1 MRVSRDN
8 IPELNRDEY
17 TEDIYDVTCFGD
29 PINPENA
36 EDVASGI
43 SRAMELEARPVF
55 LEGVSARLSLLGV
68 ACAAEDTELMLT
80 EVKRRY
86 KELLGF
92 SCPRTVQEWIK
103 GTTPGVTNRKNN
115 YDLCYALEMDFQQT
129 AVFFQKH
136 YLTMPFNVKS
146 SVDAVF
152 MYALYHKKPYS
163 EVTELLEKSKGFV
176 SQENA
181 HTSTSQILAMI
192 LDIDDA
198 EKFLRYLSE
207 HCYDNEQQFQLAR
220 STISNEIKRVR
231 TFLLKYEADR
241 VLSPERLN
249 SMTIEALLGYKYQSG
264 SKKSKDSKLPKRFT
278 ESLPNDV
285 TLGKIVNGD
294 VASYDLLRKTL
305 MLLKFYNFYYEVE
318 NSDPNTIGGNL
329 MDFYEELNGVLISCG
344 FAQLYVRHPFDC
356 LLLYCANSYD
366 PIDTLYCVIQN
377 GRN

>member
-1 MRVSRDN
+1 MNNDQ
-8 IPELNRDEY
+8 IPELFRDDY
-17 TEDIYDVTCFGD
+17 TEYIYDVTCFGD

-36 EDVASGI
+36 EDVALGI

-55 LEGVSARLSLLGV
+55 LEGVATRLSQLGV
-68 ACAAEDTELMLT
+68 ACTADDVELILA

-103 GTTPGVTNRKNN
+103 GTTPGITNRKNN
-115 YDLCYALEMDFQQT
+115 YDLCYALEIDFQQT

-136 YLTMPFNVKS
+136 YLTMPFNAKS

-163 EVTELLEKSKGFV
+163 AVTELLEKSNGFV
-176 SQENA
+176 SQEKA
-181 HTSTSQILAMI
+181 HTSTSQIISTI
-192 LDIDDA
+192 LDIDDD

-220 STISNEIKRVR
+220 SIISDEIELVR
-231 TFLLKYEADR
+231 SILLRYDADR

-249 SMTIEALLGYKYQSG
+249 SLTIEALLGYKYQSG
-264 SKKSKDSKLPKRFT
+264 GKKSKDSKLPKRFT

-305 MLLKFYNFYYEVE
+305 MLLKFYNFYYEAE
-318 NSDPNTIGGNL
+318 NTDPNTIGGNL
-329 MDFYEELNGVLISCG
+329 MDFYEELNSVLISCG

-356 LLLYCANSYD
+356 LLLYCVNSYD